1 MAAQNLTQSA
11 LVAVQVKLNEF
22 IAGQNP
28 TMFGRMEPGFVFG
41 ALAQRSYANSRII
54 RDNAGRCVAFESHW
68 LKDSGITASIAT
80 SAPAVGC
87 DQTATDGLVSAKKS
101 YQPNLF
107 ATSKILLDDD
117 TCGTL
122 FDTPSFGL
130 PESERGAEL
139 VSEALVQLMQKNRSA
154 LDEELITRLN
164 TNRQTDNYDNNLAPY
179 VSWDGT
185 NDVYNLDSFTRF
197 ATPDTLTDID
207 AILQNNDILQYF
219 LLGGRNAFYN
229 AIVNSQFRQEN
240 DNERFLRRFGTVAI
254 ANDIRRMDAKLN
266 TLDSSSGNTYLFGI
280 ADGSYVMGNF
290 SYFNDVPVQ
299 LIRQENPT
307 FVFRIPDPIIQINQ
321 EGRLQPLYHD
331 VIHTTKCGSSDGRG
345 IPTALHEFTVMT
357 KMLFDV
363 APTDTAGRTGILKFK
378 APVGV

>member
-11 LVAVQVKLNEF
+11 LSLVQVKLNEF

-28 TMFGRMEPGFVFG
+28 TQFGRLEPGFVLG
-41 ALAQRSYANSRII
+41 ALAQNSYANSRII
-54 RDNAGRCVAFESHW
+54 RDNAGKCVGFEVHW
-68 LKDSGITASIAT
+68 LKDSGITSSIST
-80 SAPAVGC
+80 TAPAVGC
-87 DQTATDGLVSAKKS
+87 EQTATDGLVSAKKT
-101 YQPNLF
+101 YEPNLF

-122 FDTPSFGL
+122 FDTPMLGL

-139 VSEALVQLMQKNRSA
+139 VTEALTQLMQKNRSA
-154 LDEELITRLN
+154 IDEKLVELLN
-164 TNRQTDNYDNNLAPY
+164 TNRQTTNYDGNLAPY
-179 VSWDGT
+179 ITFDNT
-185 NDVYNLDSFTRF
+185 NDVFDLDTFARF
-197 ATPDTLTDID
+197 STPDTLTDID
-207 AILQNNDILQYF
+207 AIMQNNDILQYF

-240 DNERFLRRFGTVAI
+240 DNERFLRRFGTVRI
-254 ANDIRRMDAKLN
+254 ANDIRRMDGKLN
-266 TLDSSSGNTYLFGI
+266 TLDSTSGNTYLFGI

-290 SYFNDVPVQ
+290 NYFNDVPVQ

-307 FVFRIPDPIIQINQ
+307 FVFRIPDPVIQINQ

-331 VIHTTKCGSSDGRG
+331 VIHTTKCGGSDGRG

-357 KMLFDV
+357 KMIWDV

>member
-11 LVAVQVKLNEF
+11 LSVVQVKLNEF

-28 TMFGRMEPGFVFG
+28 TQFGRMEPGFVFG

-54 RDNAGRCVAFESHW
+54 RDSVGRCVAFEAHW
-68 LKDSGITASIAT
+68 LKDSGITSSIAT

-87 DQTATDGLVSAKKS
+87 EQTATDGLVSAKKS
-101 YQPNLF
+101 YQANLF
-107 ATSKILLDDD
+107 ATSKILVDDD

-122 FDTPSFGL
+122 FDTPLFGL

-139 VSEALVQLMQKNRSA
+139 VTEALVQLMQKNRSA
-154 LDEELITRLN
+154 IDEELITRLN
-164 TNRQTDNYDNNLAPY
+164 TNRQTTNYDNSLAPY
-179 VSWDGT
+179 VTWDNT
-185 NDVYNLDSFTRF
+185 NDVYDLDAMTRF

-207 AILQNNDILQYF
+207 AILQNNDIMQYF

-229 AIVNSQFRQEN
+229 AIINSAFRQEN

-254 ANDIRRMDAKLN
+254 ANDIRRMDSKLN
-266 TLDSSSGNTYLFGI
+266 ALDSTSGNTYLFGI
-280 ADGSYVMGNF
+280 ADGSYIMGNF
-290 SYFNDVPVQ
+290 SYFNDVPTQ
-299 LIRQENPT
+299 LVRQENPT
-307 FVFRIPDPIIQINQ
+307 FVFRIPDPVIQINQ

-345 IPTALHEFTVMT
+345 IPTAIHEFTVMT